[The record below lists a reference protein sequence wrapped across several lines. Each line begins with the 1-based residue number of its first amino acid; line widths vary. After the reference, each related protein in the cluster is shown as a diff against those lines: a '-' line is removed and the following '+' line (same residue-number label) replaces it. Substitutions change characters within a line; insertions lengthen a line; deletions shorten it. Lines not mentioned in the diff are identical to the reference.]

1 VQSGD
6 SGAGGRGRVL
16 PSGPATEEAAMRK
29 RANRDVCA
37 AQELA
42 CRQIIVTN
50 GDSVCWQGPDAR
62 PAAEVPWIRRLEE
75 GE

>member
-1 VQSGD
+1 
-6 SGAGGRGRVL
+6 
-16 PSGPATEEAAMRK
+16 MRK